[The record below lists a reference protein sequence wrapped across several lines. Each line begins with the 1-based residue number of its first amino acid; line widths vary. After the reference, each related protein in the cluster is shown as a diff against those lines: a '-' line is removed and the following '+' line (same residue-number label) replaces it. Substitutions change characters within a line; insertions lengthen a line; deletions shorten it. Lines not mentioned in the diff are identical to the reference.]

1 MIIPKHFENL
11 EILHENT
18 MANRA
23 YYIPAS
29 RPMPDLVRHR
39 EHSDR
44 IQMLNGLW
52 NFKYYNSVYDLE
64 EKFYEITGD
73 SLLKDYDRIPVPGVW
88 QNFGYDSHQYTNVRY
103 PFPLDPPYVPIDN
116 PCGAYIQDFDY
127 QKDPKAPRAYLNFEG
142 VDSCFYVWLN
152 GAYIGYSQVSHSTS
166 EFDVTDYLKEGKN
179 RLAVLVLKWCD
190 GSYLEDQDKF
200 RYSGIFRDVY
210 LLKRPSQGI
219 FDYFTSTKLSPEY
232 GVVTILAK
240 FIDAETDTQ
249 IPEIGRAHV

>member
-73 SLLKDYDRIPVPGVW
+73 SLLEDYDRIPVPGVW
-88 QNFGYDSHQYTNVRY
+88 QNFGYDSHQYTNV
-103 PFPLDPPYVPIDN
+103 PDYV
-116 PCGAYIQDFDY
+116 F
-127 QKDPKAPRAYLNFEG
+127 
-142 VDSCFYVWLN
+142 
-152 GAYIGYSQVSHSTS
+152 
-166 EFDVTDYLKEGKN
+166 
-179 RLAVLVLKWCD
+179 
-190 GSYLEDQDKF
+190 
-200 RYSGIFRDVY
+200 
-210 LLKRPSQGI
+210 
-219 FDYFTSTKLSPEY
+219 
-232 GVVTILAK
+232 
-240 FIDAETDTQ
+240 
-249 IPEIGRAHV
+249 